1 MATLKDYRMNIT
13 PNWCPGCGD
22 FSVLASI
29 QKAAVNLS
37 IEPEDFVLQSGI
49 GCSGRISGYLNVY
62 GMHSMHGR
70 SLAVAQGVK
79 LANRDLTVV
88 CAGGDGDGFGIGLNH
103 FVHAAR
109 RNIDITYIVMDNQI
123 YGLTKGQMSP
133 TSPKGFLTKST
144 PKGNPESPVSPI
156 HEALSANASF
166 IAQGFSGNPKQVT
179 SLIEQGIQ
187 HKGFA
192 FINIFSPCV
201 TFNKIFSYD
210 WFKENLQNV
219 NDDESYDYTNRSLAF
234 DKVEQT
240 SGFITGV
247 IYRKERMEYV
257 ESLSGQSGKKNLQKE
272 SLSLSN
278 EQVQSLMQK
287 YM

>member
-1 MATLKDYRMNIT
+1 MVTLKDYRVDIK

-22 FSVLASI
+22 FSVLAAI
-29 QKAAVNLS
+29 QKAAVNLK
-37 IEPEDFVLQSGI
+37 IEPENFVLQSGI

-70 SLAVAQGVK
+70 AIAVAQGVK

-88 CAGGDGDGFGIGLNH
+88 CAGGDGDGFGIGGNH

-109 RNIDITYIVMDNQI
+109 RNIDITYVVMDNQI

-133 TSPKGFLTKST
+133 TSPSGFITKSS
-144 PKGNPESPVSPI
+144 PDGNPEIPVSPI
-156 HEALSANASF
+156 QVALASNASF
-166 IAQGFSGNPKQVT
+166 IAQGFSGDIKHIT
-179 SLIEQGIQ
+179 SLIEQGIR

-201 TFNKIFSYD
+201 TFNKVFTYD
-210 WFKENLQNV
+210 WFKQNLQNV
-219 NDDESYDYTNRSLAF
+219 DKEENYDSSNRIKAF
-234 DKVEQT
+234 EKVEQT
-240 SGFITGV
+240 GGFVTGV
-247 IYRKERMEYV
+247 IYQKERKEYV
-257 ESLSGQSGKKNLQKE
+257 ESLPGNSGKE
-272 SLSLSN
+272 SLIKQDLSLTDN
-278 EQVQSLMQK
+278 QIQSLMQK